1 MQGQIIYFAEEGK
14 VNTRETLTLAKN
26 RAQELGI
33 ATVLLASTHGYTAL
47 EAAEIFTGTDITLI
61 AVTISAAFQ
70 ELSWCMTADERAA
83 VEKAGV
89 TVLTSHLGFGGGV
102 EDAFGG
108 TNSPQSIISHTFY
121 CFSQGMKVAA
131 EIAVMAA
138 EAGLI
143 DTKHEVISIAGS
155 GEGADTAV
163 VLLPA
168 YAKQFKQ
175 LRIREIL
182 CKPRNG

>member
-1 MQGQIIYFAEEGK
+1 MQAQITYFAEEGK
-14 VNTRETLTLAKN
+14 QNTQETLTLAKK

-33 ATVLLASTHGYTAL
+33 TTVLLASSHGFTAL
-47 EAAEIFTGTDITLI
+47 EAARIFAGTGIALI
-61 AVTISAAFQ
+61 AVTISAGFR
-70 ELSWCMTADERAA
+70 ELGWCMTAEERAA
-83 VEKAGV
+83 VEKAGIK
-89 TVLTSHLGFGGGV
+89 VLTSQLSFGGGV

-108 TNSPQSIISHTFY
+108 DHSPQSIISNTFY

-138 EAGLI
+138 EADLI
-143 DTKHEVISIAGS
+143 GTDREVISIAGS
-155 GEGADTAV
+155 NEGADTAI

-168 YAKQFKQ
+168 CAKNFKQ
-175 LRIREIL
+175 LRVREIL

>member
-1 MQGQIIYFAEEGK
+1 MHGQITYFDEEGK
-14 VNTRETLTLAKN
+14 QNTLKVLNLAKK

-33 ATVLLASTHGYTAL
+33 STVILASSHGYTAL
-47 EAAEIFTGTDITLI
+47 EAAKIFTGTGVSLI
-61 AVTISAAFQ
+61 AVTISAGFQ
-70 ELSWCMTADERAA
+70 EMGWCMTEEERAA

-89 TVLTSHLGFGGGV
+89 KILTSQLSLGGGV

-108 TNSPQSIISHTFY
+108 DHSPQSIISNTFY

-143 DTKHEVISIAGS
+143 GTDREVISVAGS
-155 GEGADTAV
+155 SEGADTAV

-168 YAKQFKQ
+168 YAKKFKQ